1 MGSVTGEELVS
12 RLKRAKRSG
21 TGWTARCPAHDDR
34 TPSLSVSEGDDGR
47 LLVKC
52 HAGCA
57 TEAVVAALGLAL
69 ADLAPDTPSRNGA
82 TEIVATYDYRDE
94 TGQTIFQTV
103 RLAPKGFR
111 QRRPDGAGGW
121 DWKLGN
127 ARRVLYRLPEL
138 RAAIDAGT
146 APIYVCEGEKDV
158 EAVRAAGA
166 IATCNPMG
174 AGKWRN
180 EYAEQ
185 LRGAGWII
193 VIADNDDSGRKHAA
207 EVANS
212 LKGAGID
219 ATIALPAKGK
229 DASDHLAAGL
239 GLGEL
244 TAPPEDPETEKDTA
258 DTWQPRN
265 LALLGE
271 RPQTRPTLGGI
282 GLAYP
287 GKRHAFTGPQ
297 ESAKTLAAYAAVL
310 GVIHEGGAAVLID
323 LEMGEYDARDRLRD
337 MGATDHDLGRV
348 HYVEPDTEP
357 TTNAIARLI
366 ELHPNLVVIDAAAGA
381 YSLTGL
387 DDNKRADVELWAG
400 VWVKPFWRAGIA
412 TIVVDHVIKNADGR
426 GKYAIGSERKVGGID
441 VHLGFEAVLELNRGG
456 RGLYRIVTHKDRPGY
471 LPRPRAAEL
480 DVRSDPDTHALTWT
494 FRPADDTG
502 DGADNFRPT
511 ALMER
516 VSRHLEITGEPL
528 SRTQLERDVKGKG
541 SYVRQAIDALVRDGH
556 ADETTG
562 VRGARL
568 VTLARPYREADE

>member
-1 MGSVTGEELVS
+1 MTGEELVS
-12 RLKRAKRSG
+12 RLERVKRSG

-34 TPSLSVSEGDDGR
+34 TPSLSIDEGDDGR
-47 LLVKC
+47 LLLKC

-57 TEAVVAALGLAL
+57 TEAVVAALGLTL
-69 ADLAPDTPSRNGA
+69 ADLSPDTPGRNGA
-82 TEIVATYDYRDE
+82 NEIVATYNYRDE
-94 TGQTIFQTV
+94 TGQTIFQVV
-103 RLAPKGFR
+103 RYAHKGFK

-121 DWKLGN
+121 EWKLGDT
-127 ARRVLYRLPEL
+127 RRVLYRLPEL
-138 RAAIDAGT
+138 RAAIAAGT
-146 APIYVCEGEKDV
+146 TPIYVCEGEKDV

-166 IATCNPMG
+166 VATCNPMG
-174 AGKWRN
+174 AGNWRN

-185 LRGAGWII
+185 LTGAGWVVI
-193 VIADNDDSGRKHAA
+193 IADDDPPGREHARH
-207 EVANS
+207 VAAK
-212 LKGAGID
+212 LRKAGIE
-219 ATIALPAKGK
+219 TEIALPAHGK
-229 DASDHLAAGL
+229 DATDHLAAGL
-239 GLGEL
+239 GLGQLAQLPDEPD
-244 TAPPEDPETEKDTA
+244 AENDTA

-297 ESAKTLAAYAAVL
+297 ESAKTLAAYAAIL
-310 GVIHEGGAAVLID
+310 GVVHESGAVVLID

-337 MGATDHDLGRV
+337 MGATDDDLGHV

-357 TTNAIARLI
+357 TTNAIAHLV
-366 ELHPNLVVIDAAAGA
+366 ELHPDLVVIDAAAGA

-387 DDNKRADVELWAG
+387 DDNKRADVELWTG

-412 TIVVDHVIKNADGR
+412 TIVIDHVVKNADGR

-511 ALMER
+511 GLMER

-528 SRTQLERDVKGKG
+528 SRSKLELAIKGKRD
-541 SYVRQAIDALVRDGH
+541 YVRQAIDALVRDGH

-562 VRGARL
+562 ARGARL
-568 VTLARPYREADE
+568 GTLARPYREADE

>member
-1 MGSVTGEELVS
+1 MTGEELVS
-12 RLKRAKRSG
+12 RLERVKRSG

-34 TPSLSVSEGDDGR
+34 TPSLSIDEGDDGR
-47 LLVKC
+47 LLLKC

-57 TEAVVAALGLAL
+57 TEAVVAALGLTL
-69 ADLAPDTPSRNGA
+69 ADLSPDTPGRNGA
-82 TEIVATYDYRDE
+82 NEIVATYNYRDE
-94 TGQTIFQTV
+94 TGQTIFQVV
-103 RLAPKGFR
+103 RYAHKGFK

-121 DWKLGN
+121 EWKLGDT
-127 ARRVLYRLPEL
+127 RRVLYRLPEL
-138 RAAIDAGT
+138 RAAIAAGT
-146 APIYVCEGEKDV
+146 TPIYVCEGEKDV

-166 IATCNPMG
+166 VATCNPMG
-174 AGKWRN
+174 AGNWRN

-185 LRGAGWII
+185 LTGAGWVVI
-193 VIADNDDSGRKHAA
+193 IADDDPPGREHARH
-207 EVANS
+207 VAAK
-212 LKGAGID
+212 LRKAGIE
-219 ATIALPAKGK
+219 TEIALPAHGK
-229 DASDHLAAGL
+229 DATDHLAAGL
-239 GLGEL
+239 GLGQLAQLPDEPD
-244 TAPPEDPETEKDTA
+244 AENDTA

-297 ESAKTLAAYAAVL
+297 ESAKTLAAYAAIL
-310 GVIHEGGAAVLID
+310 GVAHERGAVAPIALQ
-323 LEMGEYDARDRLRD
+323 MGENHARDRLRD
-337 MGATDHDLGRV
+337 MGATDDDLGHV

-357 TTNAIARLI
+357 TTNAIAHLV
-366 ELHPNLVVIDAAAGA
+366 ELHPDLVVIDAAAGA

-387 DDNKRADVELWAG
+387 DDNKRADVELWTG

-412 TIVVDHVIKNADGR
+412 TIVIDHVVKNADGR

-511 ALMER
+511 GLMER

-528 SRTQLERDVKGKG
+528 SRSKLELAIKGKRD
-541 SYVRQAIDALVRDGH
+541 YVRQAIDALVRDGH

-562 VRGARL
+562 ARGARL